1 MVYLRNR
8 WAKRLIKYDRVRL
21 HTSLKPGKACGLG
34 TVEIEGVDSE
44 AITEHLWNKYRILVT
59 TIKHPE
65 FEGIRVTPHVY
76 TTLEEIDRFCDIME
90 DIIKNGVREI

>member
-1 MVYLRNR
+1 M
-8 WAKRLIKYDRVRL
+8 
-21 HTSLKPGKACGLG
+21 
-34 TVEIEGVDSE
+34 VEIIGVDSA

-59 TIKHPE
+59 AIKHPE

-90 DIIKNGVREI
+90 DIIENGVREV